1 MVYETSTRVLATDDP
16 IAGSWMHA
24 AYPSHRAPHV
34 RQPALEDSHL
44 LGIPWLRSSAQQM
57 PAGQGLM
64 LGVDANQL
72 FDAMRGPLRSVL
84 EGDMEPQDA
93 TEAMQTAVEGGH

>member
-1 MVYETSTRVLATDDP
+1 MM
-16 IAGSWMHA
+16 GA

-34 RQPALEDSHL
+34 RQPALEDSRL
-44 LGIPWLRSSAQQM
+44 LGVPWLRSSAQQM

-72 FDAMRGPLRSVL
+72 LDPMRGPLRSVL
-84 EGDMEPQDA
+84 EGDMVPQIV
-93 TEAMQTAVEGGH
+93 TEAMQTAVEGRHWTQCRCEYSR